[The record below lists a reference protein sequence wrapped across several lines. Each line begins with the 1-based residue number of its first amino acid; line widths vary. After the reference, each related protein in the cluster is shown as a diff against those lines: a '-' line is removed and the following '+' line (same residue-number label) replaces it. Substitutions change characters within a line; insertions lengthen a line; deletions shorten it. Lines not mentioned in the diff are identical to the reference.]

1 MDAVQ
6 AVAASHLRLVL
17 AAVIGVGLAC
27 LAAYFA
33 VIGLWH
39 CLEGKGGRRWLMAAG
54 MLGDAII
61 YGAVMLSIVG
71 LLFGWH
77 PDGEQQA
84 QLWAAW
90 ALSKPFGRVVI
101 GFIGLVILACGIG
114 VTGWVLTADIDDDV
128 DLPEHQKRVIE
139 PIGHYGLAG
148 GGLAASLVGVYWASA
163 ALHTDPSQA
172 HELGGALQSVQE
184 HAKGWLLLLPLALA
198 FAASAIFDF
207 VQALFHRPN
216 PDVDLRGT
224 NQAKLQE
231 PTAALVAARLIP
243 DPPSAHSF

>member
-1 MDAVQ
+1 VTDRLDDALLMFRQVN
-6 AVAASHLRLVL
+6 
-17 AAVIGVGLAC
+17 VIVYVGGQYPA
-27 LAAYFA
+27 
-33 VIGLWH
+33 GDPD
-39 CLEGKGGRRWLMAAG
+39 AAG
-54 MLGDAII
+54 
-61 YGAVMLSIVG
+61 
-71 LLFGWH
+71 
-77 PDGEQQA
+77 
-84 QLWAAW
+84 
-90 ALSKPFGRVVI
+90 
-101 GFIGLVILACGIG
+101 
-114 VTGWVLTADIDDDV
+114 DD
-128 DLPEHQKRVIE
+128 QKRVIE
-139 PIGHYGLAG
+139 PIGRYGLAG
-148 GGLAASLVGVYWASA
+148 RGLAASLVGVYWVSA